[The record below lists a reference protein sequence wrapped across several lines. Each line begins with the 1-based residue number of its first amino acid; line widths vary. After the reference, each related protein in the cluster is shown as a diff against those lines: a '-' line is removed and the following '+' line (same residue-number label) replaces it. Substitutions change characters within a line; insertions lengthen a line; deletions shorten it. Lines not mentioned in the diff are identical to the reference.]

1 MEKKD
6 KIDRKKT
13 LKYLF
18 LETIKDTIA
27 DEILNSSLDIKEI
40 EMNNATFFTR
50 VLRNFVKNTQNYY
63 SLEEIK
69 DFIKEDIIIEEE

>member
-27 DEILNSSLDIKEI
+27 DEMFKGTLDIKEI

-50 VLRNFVKNTQNYY
+50 VLRNFINNTQNYY
-63 SLEEIK
+63 NFEEIK
-69 DFIKEDIIIEEE
+69 DFIKEDIIIEE

>member
-6 KIDRKKT
+6 KIDREKT

-27 DEILNSSLDIKEI
+27 DEMLKGTLDIKEI

-50 VLRNFVKNTQNYY
+50 VLRNFINNTQNYY
-63 SLEEIK
+63 NFEEIK
-69 DFIKEDIIIEEE
+69 DFIKENIIIEEE

>member
-18 LETIKDTIA
+18 FETIKDTIA
-27 DEILNSSLDIKEI
+27 DEMFKGTLDIKEI

-50 VLRNFVKNTQNYY
+50 VLRNFINSTQNYY
-63 SLEEIK
+63 SFEEIK